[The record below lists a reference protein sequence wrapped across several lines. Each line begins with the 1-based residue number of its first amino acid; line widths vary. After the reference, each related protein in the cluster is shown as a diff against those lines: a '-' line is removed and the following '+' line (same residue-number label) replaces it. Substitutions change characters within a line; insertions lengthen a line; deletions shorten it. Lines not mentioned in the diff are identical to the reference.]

1 MSKNY
6 SSKCSTCCS
15 VLTRSF
21 SLADPMD
28 PEEGTKPDRGEGRT
42 PTTLTPT
49 TPFPFPLPLLFP
61 FTALAARN
69 KYDDNKWKIMVGE
82 KRVKIMTVL
91 RI

>member
-21 SLADPMD
+21 SLADPID
-28 PEEGTKPDRGEGRT
+28 PEDGTKPDRGEGRT

-49 TPFPFPLPLLFP
+49 TPFPLTFPLLFP
-61 FTALAARN
+61 LTALAAG
-69 KYDDNKWKIMVGE
+69 KDKIVMKIMVIE
-82 KRVKIMTVL
+82 IRDREELYTNT
-91 RI
+91 